1 MKRKDFYIE
10 WEKSDP
16 YKVIDADHNP
26 NHGNRVR
33 IATDGGA
40 GGGNFVRPFR
50 AAGWGMAFQ
59 GHEGSAITAGGVI
72 GGIDQSAFMAEIN
85 GLLYALLAAKE
96 AGIAPMVLIDNLG
109 VTTIAKKLKEGRDI
123 PRYSPRAWSW
133 LKRIIYDTQAELHW
147 LPSHMDQADKAER
160 MKWWDTPEGESR
172 KVWLWLNDLADTA
185 ATSQAKVNLQ
195 NINAC
200 NTEWH
205 SKRQWTRLA
214 NRRMWSKTAALRHTY
229 PLKYDNQAARSWSEG
244 LGDFVAN
251 SHDAKDDIM
260 AGYHDGGSAGCDHSY
275 SQFPTPCVSH
285 GVRSASCVLG
295 DLSGDLS
302 RDGLQAEQLRDDCQG
317 HQRPDKVTINV
328 DMVRVHDDGQ
338 GHQRP
343 NKVINN
349 VDTVERNG
357 GTTEEDQK
365 LQGIV
370 IRRQRCEGN
379 TGRMQYGSSKAT
391 TSGIPNEDELDS
403 LLNNG
408 QDIERDIV
416 NDAWEELFG
425 EDSLHDTDYL
435 SLCHT
440 GKQNT
445 GADGNIPLH
454 LGGAT

>member
-16 YKVIDADHNP
+16 YKAIDADHSP
-26 NHGNRVR
+26 NYGNKVR

-59 GHEGSAITAGGVI
+59 GYEGSAITAGGVI

-96 AGIAPMVLIDNLG
+96 AGITPMVLIDNLG
-109 VTTIAKKLKEGRDI
+109 VTTIANKLKRGHEI

-133 LKRIIYDTQAELHW
+133 MQRTIQDTQAELHW

-172 KVWLWLNDLADTA
+172 KVWLWLNDAADTA

-195 NINAC
+195 SINAC

-229 PLKYDNQAARSWSEG
+229 PLKYDNQAVRSWSEG

-251 SHDAKDDIM
+251 SHEAKDDIM
-260 AGYHDGGSAGCDHSY
+260 AGYHDGGNTGCDHPY
-275 SQFPTPCVSH
+275 SQFPIPSTSH
-285 GVRSASCVLG
+285 GERSASCVLG
-295 DLSGDLS
+295 DSSGDLS
-302 RDGLQAEQLRDDCQG
+302 RNGLQAVQLHDDHQG
-317 HQRPDKVTINV
+317 HQRLDKVASNI
-328 DMVRVHDDGQ
+328 
-338 GHQRP
+338 
-343 NKVINN
+343 
-349 VDTVERNG
+349 DTVEHNG
-357 GTTEEDQK
+357 DTTNDDQK
-365 LQGIV
+365 LQGIA
-370 IRRQRCEGN
+370 IRRHDCEGN
-379 TGRMQYGSSKAT
+379 TGRMQYGGSGT
-391 TSGIPNEDELDS
+391 IISGIPNEDELDD
-403 LLNNG
+403 LMNDD
-408 QDIERDIV
+408 QDCERDV
-416 NDAWEELFG
+416 VQDAWEELFE
-425 EDSLHDTDYL
+425 EDNLQDTDNL
-435 SLCHT
+435 SPCHA
-440 GKQNT
+440 GRQNT
-445 GADGNIPLH
+445 GTNGKIPSY
-454 LGGAT
+454 LGGGT